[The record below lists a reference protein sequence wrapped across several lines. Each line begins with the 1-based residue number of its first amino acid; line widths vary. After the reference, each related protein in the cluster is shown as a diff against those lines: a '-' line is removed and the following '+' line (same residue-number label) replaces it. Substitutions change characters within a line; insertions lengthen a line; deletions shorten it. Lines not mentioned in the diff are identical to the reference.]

1 MKKTIV
7 DVFEASVQQ
16 YPNNTF
22 LMEKVGTQ
30 WHNSSYADIRDQ
42 VYALGAGLQALGVQ
56 PGDHLALLSEG
67 RNLWI
72 VSELAMF
79 YAGAINVP
87 LSVKLEESNDLLFRL
102 SHGDVHEVVVSG
114 LQLEKVRKV
123 RHQLPLLRHVIVLDA
138 QAHYE
143 EGEIF
148 VDNLWK
154 SRAWSVSSLWDV
166 RSPTT
171 Q

>member
-30 WHNSSYADIRDQ
+30 WHNSSYADICDQ

-67 RNLWI
+67 RNL
-72 VSELAMF
+72 
-79 YAGAINVP
+79 
-87 LSVKLEESNDLLFRL
+87 
-102 SHGDVHEVVVSG
+102 
-114 LQLEKVRKV
+114 
-123 RHQLPLLRHVIVLDA
+123 
-138 QAHYE
+138 
-143 EGEIF
+143 
-148 VDNLWK
+148 
-154 SRAWSVSSLWDV
+154 
-166 RSPTT
+166 
-171 Q
+171 